1 MVEDGVEYVEFEV
14 LSKIVIDNQ
23 TYLPGDVLFL
33 PVDSLDRPLYSNK
46 ITIKDP
52 EKEMKKEVEAQ
63 TKNNV
68 FEIIFNL
75 GFWPFK
81 RGGS

>member
-1 MVEDGVEYVEFEV
+1 MPEDGVEYVEFEV
-14 LSKIVIDNQ
+14 LSRITIDNQ
-23 TYLPGDVLFL
+23 TYLAGDVLYL
-33 PVDSLDRPLYSNK
+33 PVDSLDRPLYANK

-52 EKEMKKEVEAQ
+52 EKEIKKEVEAR

-75 GFWPFK
+75 GFWPFNR
-81 RGGS
+81 RGR